1 MIEVLLLIKG
11 FELEKLWRNNIW
23 IKIIKAIT
31 IPIKKWYIK
40 IRFKIHHAAHRI
52 NSAMTLPQ
60 QGKTATIFI
69 ITVIPQ

>member
-11 FELEKLWRNNIW
+11 FELEKLWGNNIW
-23 IKIIKAIT
+23 ITIIKAIT

-40 IRFKIHHAAHRI
+40 IRFKIHHAALQI
-52 NSAMTLPQ
+52 NSAMILPQ